1 MHPDFFT
8 LGRSPL
14 PQRLGL
20 STRGLTGPGIQ
31 RTSEAGRRARTVLR
45 QAVDRGA
52 RLVDVEDT
60 AEELVAHALHP
71 YPAHLLVAAR
81 AGGTNTRTDRAS
93 APDHPDRLRRQ
104 CEAGLRGLRTEA
116 IDLYRLPAADPAET
130 PSWMDRLGVLAD
142 LRRAGKVR
150 HIGVEASSIA
160 EVRQAMTITE
170 ISAVHAPYNVA
181 DRTTEDLLGF
191 CESQRLVFVPR
202 RPLGTGARTSSAV
215 TAVAE
220 RHGASAAQIA
230 LAWLLTDSPVLLPI
244 VAPSTPRQLD
254 AYWAAA
260 EIDLSD
266 FDLDTLNALP
276 RTPTPV

>member
-8 LGRSPL
+8 IGGSPL

-20 STRGLTGPGIQ
+20 STRGLTAPGIP
-31 RTSEAGRRARTVLR
+31 RTPEAGRQARTVLR
-45 QAVDRGA
+45 RAVDRGA

-60 AEELVAHALHP
+60 AEEWVAHALHP

-81 AGGTNTRTDRAS
+81 AGDTNAGTGGAS
-93 APDHPDRLRRQ
+93 APDHPDRLRAQ
-104 CEAGLRGLRTEA
+104 CEAGLRRLRTET

-130 PSWMDRLGVLAD
+130 PCWMDRLGVLAD

-150 HIGVEASSIA
+150 HIGVEAGSIA
-160 EVRQAMTITE
+160 EVRRAMTITE
-170 ISAVHAPYNVA
+170 ISSVHAPYNVA

-191 CESQRLVFVPR
+191 CESHRLVFVPR
-202 RPLGTGARTSSAV
+202 RPLGTGARTRSAV

-230 LAWLLTDSPVLLPI
+230 LAWLLGNSPVLLPV

-254 AYWAAA
+254 AYWEAA

-266 FDLDTLNALP
+266 IDLDALNTLARRHIP
-276 RTPTPV
+276 A